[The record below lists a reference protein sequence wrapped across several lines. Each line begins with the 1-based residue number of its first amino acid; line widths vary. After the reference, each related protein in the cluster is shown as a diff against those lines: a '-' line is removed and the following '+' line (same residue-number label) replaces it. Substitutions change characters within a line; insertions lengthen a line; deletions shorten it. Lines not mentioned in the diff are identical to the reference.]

1 MRRRDHDR
9 IVTELSARI
18 RYLERQNDQLLDR
31 LMYATDKTWMP
42 PPLQETEEVETVEPY
57 SFTPEQFI
65 DATPVE

>member
-9 IVTELSARI
+9 IVSELSGRI

-42 PPLQETEEVETVEPY
+42 PPLQEPDEVEVYEPF
-57 SFTPEQFI
+57 SPTPEQYL